1 MIRALTLVAVLA
13 LALDGTCGSAAPPP
27 PAGDFT
33 FDLYRRAAEKE
44 GNLVLSPY
52 SVAAA
57 LAMVREGARGATA
70 DEMARVLGTAP
81 PAVDAVGS
89 RLDVA
94 NSVWL
99 QSGFAVKP
107 DYTSLL
113 QSRYGAV
120 AEQVDFQRA
129 TEQARQR
136 INTWVEQKTEGKIED
151 LLVPGTVTA
160 DTRLVLAN
168 AVYFKGAWESPF
180 DAKRTAAADFTL
192 AGGEKVSVPFM
203 NQKARFG
210 YVSDDRVTA
219 LSMPYAGGDV
229 SMVVLLPTE
238 AGGLAAL
245 ERDLTRERLDAWV
258 GAMRRLEVTTALPK
272 FQMTSE
278 LGLADTLSA
287 MGMRRVFT
295 RDADLSGISEGK
307 GLALTAVVHKAFVD
321 VNEEGTEAAAA
332 TGGVVGVTSVQNP
345 VVFRADRPFLFVVRH
360 EPTGTVLFIGRVVD
374 PR

>member
-44 GNLVLSPY
+44 GNVVLSPY

-70 DEMARVLGTAP
+70 DEMARVLGAAP

-192 AGGEKVSVPFM
+192 ASGEKVSAPFM

-229 SMVVLLPTE
+229 SMVVLLPAE
-238 AGGLAAL
+238 AGGLVAL

-258 GAMRRLEVTTALPK
+258 GAMRRLEVTTAIPK

-278 LGLADTLSA
+278 MSLADTLSA

-295 RDADLSGISEGK
+295 RDADLSGIAEGK

>member
-44 GNLVLSPY
+44 GNVVLSPY

-70 DEMARVLGTAP
+70 DEMARVLGAAP

-180 DAKRTAAADFTL
+180 DAKRTAPADFTL
-192 AGGEKVSVPFM
+192 ASGEKVSAPFM

-229 SMVVLLPTE
+229 SMVVLLPAE

-258 GAMRRLEVTTALPK
+258 GAMRRLEVTTAIPK

-278 LGLADTLSA
+278 FGLADTLSA

-295 RDADLSGISEGK
+295 RDADLSGIAEGK

-360 EPTGTVLFIGRVVD
+360 EPTGTVLFVGRVVD